1 MAEQP
6 HTAPRA
12 VQSLL
17 YACEQVTDRV
27 AAVVR
32 WSLLIDVM
40 LIAGHAFSRKF
51 FGIAHNFVL
60 DLQWHF
66 FAIVVLLMAGYTLK
80 RNEHVRI
87 DIFSHRLGD
96 RGMAWLDLA
105 GFAFFL
111 LPLCLAMVWFSWP
124 VFVMAFKAGEFS
136 REVVGGVPRWVMKGL
151 IPIGFSLLAIQAVAE
166 IIKCIGCLKGWW
178 PRPVVRN
185 KLVEGA

>member
-1 MAEQP
+1 MAEQRNN
-6 HTAPRA
+6 APRI

-17 YACEQVTDRV
+17 RACEQVTDR
-27 AAVVR
+27 AAAIVR
-32 WSLLIDVM
+32 WSLLIDVV

-66 FAIVVLLMAGYTLK
+66 FAAVVLCMAGYTLK

-87 DIFSHRLGD
+87 DVFSHHLGE

-105 GFAFFL
+105 GFALFL
-111 LPLCLAMVWFSWP
+111 LPLCVAMTWFSSP
-124 VFVMAFKAGEFS
+124 IFIAAFKAGEFS

-151 IPIGFSLLAIQAVAE
+151 IPVGFGLLAVQTVAE
-166 IIKCIGCLKGWW
+166 IIKCVGCLKGWW
-178 PRPVVRN
+178 QRPVVRSQ
-185 KLVEGA
+185 LVEGA